1 MPSVGGN
8 LWRPFASPSAL
19 RDRGR
24 VSREAGALLGTI
36 EEPLSPPDLTLL
48 RHLVVEHKATERRH
62 RFPAVLHLGGPGR
75 PEVGRMVEWEADLD
89 HALRCDVLEAMLRRP
104 TGPLMTW
111 LTRPGGLEAQDV
123 DLAWLR
129 VVVAV
134 NGETGRSLPFVVV
147 TREGWRDP
155 RSGVGRTWRRLRV
168 R

>member
-1 MPSVGGN
+1 VPSVGGN
-8 LWRPFASPSAL
+8 LWRPLASRAGL
-19 RDRGR
+19 RDGGS
-24 VSREAGALLGTI
+24 VSREVGALLGTI
-36 EEPLSPPDLTLL
+36 EEPVSPPDLTLL

-62 RFPAVLHLGGPGR
+62 RFPAILHLGGPGR
-75 PEVGRMVEWEADLD
+75 PEVGRIVEWDADLD

-104 TGPLMTW
+104 AGPLMTW
-111 LTRPGGLEAQDV
+111 LTRPGGLEPQDV

-155 RSGVGRTWRRLRV
+155 RLGVGRTWRRLRV